1 MNDPLTDAISDTA
14 LHVPGQHLT
23 AAAAAIQDIPRC
35 SPESQAA
42 LINAIPAAN
51 YRRHATTIAQ
61 AWNDH
66 PGLAGAAVAT
76 ALRSAAATA
85 AAARAEHAASLV
97 WTGPTT
103 EVTGLRATRS
113 ALDELVANATR
124 RLVLVSFVS
133 YDVEELAKSLAN
145 AVERGVEVT
154 LILETP
160 DDPGGPLT
168 VDNDHPFEPIKA
180 TAKFYRWPSEAREA
194 HFSAAARLHAKCVI
208 ADRSAALITSANL
221 TSAGINDN
229 LELGVLINAGP
240 LPERLARHFELLIG
254 EGTLE
259 QVWTKGPQS

>member
-1 MNDPLTDAISDTA
+1 MNDSLTDAIADAA
-14 LHVPGQHLT
+14 LHIPGQHLVT
-23 AAAAAIQDIPRC
+23 AAAAIQDFPRC

-42 LINAIPAAN
+42 LINVIPASN

-61 AWNDH
+61 AWNDRS
-66 PGLAGAAVAT
+66 GLAGAAVAA

-113 ALDELVANATR
+113 VLDELVANATR
-124 RLVLVSFVS
+124 SLVLVSFVS
-133 YDVEELAKSLAN
+133 YDVAELTESLAN
-145 AVERGVEVT
+145 AIARGVDVT

-168 VDNDHPFEPIKA
+168 VDTDHPFKPIKA
-180 TAKFYRWPSEAREA
+180 TASFYRWPSEAREVFFA
-194 HFSAAARLHAKCVI
+194 STARLHAKCVI

-229 LELGVLINAGP
+229 IELGVLIEAGP
-240 LPERLARHFELLIG
+240 LPIRLSRHLDLLIEQG
-254 EGTLE
+254 ILE
-259 QVWTKGPQS
+259 PA